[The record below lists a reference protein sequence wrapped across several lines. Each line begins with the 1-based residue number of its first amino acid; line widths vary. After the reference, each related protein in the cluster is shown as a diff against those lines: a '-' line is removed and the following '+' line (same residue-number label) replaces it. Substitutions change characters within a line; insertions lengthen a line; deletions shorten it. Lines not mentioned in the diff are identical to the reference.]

1 MNQEVVRKQP
11 EEPPEKVGDAIG
23 PYQLVELIGEGSM
36 GRVYLAKHSKIGRQ
50 VALKIL
56 RSEHVRSRSLIHRFF
71 QEARAVNQINH
82 EHIVQV
88 FDFVEEE
95 TRGGEPRVYCV
106 MELLKGAS
114 LSQLLAREP
123 LPISRSIG
131 ITRQV
136 CTALDAAHRVGVI
149 HRDVKPDNIFVAEKA
164 NATDYVKVLDF
175 GVAKLTGALMA
186 DAVSGTLEGTLV
198 GTPTYMSPEQA
209 AGLTVDFRADV
220 YGVGTVLYEM
230 LAGHPPFEMDL
241 FGQLV
246 VQIITKPPP
255 ALPAVTPRGERIPTA
270 LKRLVI
276 SCLQKEPHR
285 RPSSM
290 AELSE
295 ALDAFSSGR
304 RFRLR
309 GTGRRW
315 PYWAV
320 AAIAAALVGTA
331 AISSLRP
338 ASLKPAAPPLKVET
352 PPATGSHVTVAIR
365 SFPAGA
371 EVSRLDNG
379 SALGVTPVWVE
390 LPRLER
396 PLAIRFKMEGYAPV
410 DRMLSLDRDE
420 SLEVVLSPLSPSPS
434 EEKIEA
440 IKPPKPPKKRMT
452 RDGTIDP
459 FSK

>member
-1 MNQEVVRKQP
+1 MNQEVIRKQP
-11 EEPPEKVGDAIG
+11 EEPRESVGDLIG
-23 PYQLVELIGEGSM
+23 PYQLVEMIGEGSM
-36 GRVYLAKHSKIGRQ
+36 GRVYLAKHCKLGRQ
-50 VALKIL
+50 VALKVL
-56 RSEHVRSRSLIHRFF
+56 RSEHVRSRSLVHRFF

-95 TRGGEPRVYCV
+95 TTVGEPRVYCV

-114 LSQLLAREP
+114 LAQLVARGPLA
-123 LPISRSIG
+123 ISRSIG

-164 NATDYVKVLDF
+164 NSTDFVKVLDF

-186 DAVSGTLEGTLV
+186 EAVSGTLEGTLV

-255 ALPAVTPRGERIPTA
+255 ALPAETPRGERIPTS
-270 LKRLVI
+270 LKKLVM

-309 GTGRRW
+309 GSGRRW
-315 PYWAV
+315 PHWAV
-320 AAIAAALVGTA
+320 AGIAAALVGTA

-338 ASLKPAAPPLKVET
+338 ASLRPAAPPKVENHST
-352 PPATGSHVTVAIR
+352 TASRVTVAIR
-365 SFPAGA
+365 SFPPGA
-371 EVSRLDNG
+371 EVLRLDNG
-379 SALGVTPVWVE
+379 SPLGVTPVSVQ
-390 LPRLER
+390 LPRLDR
-396 PLAIRFKMEGYAPV
+396 PLAIRFKMEGYTPA
-410 DRMLSLDRDE
+410 DRVLSLERDE
-420 SLEVVLSPLSPSPS
+420 SLEVVLSALRSSPT

>member
-11 EEPPEKVGDAIG
+11 QDAREKVGDPIG
-23 PYQLVELIGEGSM
+23 PYQLMELIGEGSM

-95 TRGGEPRVYCV
+95 TTVGEPRVYCV

-114 LSQLLAREP
+114 LSQLLARGP
-123 LPISRSIG
+123 LPINRSIG

-164 NATDYVKVLDF
+164 NSTDFVKVLDF

-186 DAVSGTLEGTLV
+186 EAVSGTLEGTLV

-255 ALPAVTPRGERIPTA
+255 ALPAETPRGERIPTA
-270 LKRLVI
+270 LKKLVM

-315 PYWAV
+315 PHWAV

-338 ASLKPAAPPLKVET
+338 ASVRPVAPLKVET
-352 PPATGSHVTVAIR
+352 PSTTASRVTVAIR
-365 SFPAGA
+365 SFPPGA

-379 SALGVTPVWVE
+379 SPLGVTPVSVE
-390 LPRLER
+390 IPRLEH
-396 PLAIRFKMEGYAPV
+396 PLAIRFKMEGYTPA
-410 DRMLSLDRDE
+410 DRLLSLERDE
-420 SLEVVLSPLSPSPS
+420 SLEVVLNALRSSPS

-440 IKPPKPPKKRMT
+440 IKPPKQPKKRMT

>member
-1 MNQEVVRKQP
+1 
-11 EEPPEKVGDAIG
+11 
-23 PYQLVELIGEGSM
+23 
-36 GRVYLAKHSKIGRQ
+36 
-50 VALKIL
+50 
-56 RSEHVRSRSLIHRFF
+56 
-71 QEARAVNQINH
+71 
-82 EHIVQV
+82 
-88 FDFVEEE
+88 
-95 TRGGEPRVYCV
+95 
-106 MELLKGAS
+106 
-114 LSQLLAREP
+114 
-123 LPISRSIG
+123 
-131 ITRQV
+131 
-136 CTALDAAHRVGVI
+136 
-149 HRDVKPDNIFVAEKA
+149 
-164 NATDYVKVLDF
+164 
-175 GVAKLTGALMA
+175 
-186 DAVSGTLEGTLV
+186 
-198 GTPTYMSPEQA
+198 
-209 AGLTVDFRADV
+209 
-220 YGVGTVLYEM
+220 
-230 LAGHPPFEMDL
+230 
-241 FGQLV
+241 
-246 VQIITKPPP
+246 
-255 ALPAVTPRGERIPTA
+255 
-270 LKRLVI
+270 
-276 SCLQKEPHR
+276 
-285 RPSSM
+285 M

-352 PPATGSHVTVAIR
+352 PPATGSDVTVAIR